1 MNRHA
6 NTTNTSMA
14 SPQPSEPAAGAVL
27 RVLLPVFLVVYAA
40 LPIAVARH
48 AR

>member
-6 NTTNTSMA
+6 NPTNISTAVPPA
-14 SPQPSEPAAGAVL
+14 SSSARGAVL